1 MNATSQPVPAAV
13 HSALGRATR
22 IPSRGWLVRR
32 ALAFADMLGLAV
44 AFVLTEVVFGRTGDG
59 SAAAPQEFLLVLT
72 LPLWVVLAKL
82 YGLYDQ
88 DEERAGHT
96 TVDDLVG
103 VFHLVTVGVW
113 LVFVAISLTEVASP
127 AFEKLVIFWALA
139 IVLVVGGRSAARVA
153 CKRHPAY
160 IQRSVIVGAGD
171 VGQLVAQKILGHPEY
186 GLELLGFVDERPKPR
201 SGEVEAL
208 ALLGT
213 PADLPDLVLERGIER
228 VIIAFTGDRHDE
240 TLDLIRALG
249 QHEVQVDIVP
259 RMFEIV
265 GARAGLHSVEGMML
279 IGLSPL
285 RLSRSSRVL
294 KRAMDVALAGT
305 GLLLLSPV
313 LAAIAAWIRLDSP
326 GPALFSQERI
336 GAGDRVFRIL
346 KFRTMEVGADE
357 RKGEL
362 AHMNMHLARDPRM
375 FKITDDPRVTRAGR
389 VLRRFKL
396 DELPQLVNV
405 LRGDMSL
412 VGPRPLVHDEDRWV
426 SDWARR
432 RLELRPGV
440 TGLWQVL
447 GASDIPFEEMTKLDY
462 LYVTNWTLWGDL
474 RIVLHTIPA
483 LLRARNA
490 Y

>member
-1 MNATSQPVPAAV
+1 MNVTSQPVPASV
-13 HSALGRATR
+13 PSAHGRASR
-22 IPSRGWLVRR
+22 VPGRGWLVRR
-32 ALAFADMLGLAV
+32 ALALADVVGLAS
-44 AFVLTEVVFGRTGDG
+44 AFALTELLFGRVDDG
-59 SAAAPQEFLLVLT
+59 TAAAPQEFLLLLT

-88 DEERAGHT
+88 DEERAEHT

-113 LVFVAISLTEVASP
+113 LVFVAISLTEIANP
-127 AFEKLVIFWALA
+127 AIQKLVIFWALA
-139 IVLVVGGRSAARVA
+139 VGLVVGGRAAARAA

-186 GLELLGFVDERPKPR
+186 GLELIGFVDERPKPR
-201 SGEVEAL
+201 SGDVEAL
-208 ALLGT
+208 PLLGT
-213 PADLPDLVLERGIER
+213 PADLPDLVHERGVAR

-240 TLDLIRALG
+240 TLDLIRELG
-249 QHEVQVDIVP
+249 RCDVQIDIVP

-265 GARAGLHSVEGMML
+265 GTQASLHAVEGMML
-279 IGLSPL
+279 VGLSPL
-285 RLSRSSRVL
+285 RLSRSSRAL
-294 KRAMDVALAGT
+294 KRAMDVTLAGA
-305 GLLLLSPV
+305 GLLILSPL
-313 LAAIAAWIRLDSP
+313 LAAITAWIRLDSQ
-326 GPALFSQERI
+326 GPALFTQERI
-336 GAGDRVFRIL
+336 GADDRVFRIL
-346 KFRTMEVGADE
+346 KFRTMVVGADE
-357 RKGEL
+357 RRDEF
-362 AHMNMHLARDPRM
+362 AHLNMHRERDPRM
-375 FKITDDPRVTRAGR
+375 FKIPDDPRVTKAGR

-412 VGPRPLVHDEDRWV
+412 VGPRPLIRDEHQWV
-426 SDWARR
+426 ADWARR

-447 GASDIPFEEMTKLDY
+447 GASDIPFDEMTKLDY

-483 LLRARNA
+483 LMRTRNA